1 MLLLITSLWPIIL
14 WKALP
19 IHSDRPI
26 ALADATTNGLDLA
39 YYFLGGTA
47 DTLRWAQCI
56 GDATAN
62 YFAWAHK
69 ISGRHCWCI
78 QMGPLHWQM
87 LLPITSLWPIIF
99 LEGAANA
106 LRWAHCIS
114 GCCCQWLCF
123 GPLFCSEVLLIH
135 SDGPIALADA
145 ANNCFAWAHQIS
157 GRHFGWAHCISRCC
171 CQLLRFGPIY
181 FWEALLT
188 HSDGPIALADAAAD
202 CFVLAQY
209 ISGRHCWCTQMGP
222 LHWWMLLLIA
232 SL

>member
-157 GRHFGWAHCISRCC
+157 GRH
-171 CQLLRFGPIY
+171 CQ
-181 FWEALLT
+181 
-188 HSDGPIALADAAAD
+188 
-202 CFVLAQY
+202 
-209 ISGRHCWCTQMGP
+209 CTQMGP
-222 LHWWMLLLIA
+222 LHWQCCCRLLRLGP
-232 SL
+232 